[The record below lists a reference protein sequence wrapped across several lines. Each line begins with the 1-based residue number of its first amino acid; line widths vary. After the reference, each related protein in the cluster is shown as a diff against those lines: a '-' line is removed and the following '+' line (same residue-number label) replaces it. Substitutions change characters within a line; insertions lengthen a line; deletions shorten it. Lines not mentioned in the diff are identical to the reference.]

1 MTQDTQGFLW
11 LATANG
17 LYKYDGHQYTSYH
30 NEPLNPNSLA
40 NDNIQS
46 VTADK
51 TGYIWI
57 GMGQS
62 GLDRLNPVTGVFTH
76 FRHNDND
83 PGSLASDNVLN
94 ILQDREGTLWVGT
107 LAGLDKF
114 DTKTNTFLHYRND
127 PKDTSSISCNV
138 IMNIYEDKQ
147 GVIWVATGTSFHG
160 YDYCGGLNK
169 FNKKTGKF
177 TRYLHDSKDPHS
189 LIDNR
194 VRSIFE
200 DSHGNFWVGTA
211 GDGLHTMD
219 RTKGTFERHLYS
231 PLQPGKLSRPP
242 VKKTYSYVDD
252 YITFINEDNKGRIWI
267 GTLQGGI
274 NVYDPSTQKVS
285 YYGAD
290 KNSKEK
296 IGTNDFW
303 AAYKTR
309 DNVIWISSYGIF
321 ELIYTR

>member
-1 MTQDTQGFLW
+1 MRRRLTFSVLFFIPFFFFHFLSFAQDIQFNLFTRSKDDIGSLIQGMTQDTQGFLW

-94 ILQDREGTLWVGT
+94 ILQDREGILWVGT

-127 PKDTSSISCNV
+127 PKDTSSISC
-138 IMNIYEDKQ
+138 
-147 GVIWVATGTSFHG
+147 
-160 YDYCGGLNK
+160 
-169 FNKKTGKF
+169 
-177 TRYLHDSKDPHS
+177 
-189 LIDNR
+189 
-194 VRSIFE
+194 
-200 DSHGNFWVGTA
+200 
-211 GDGLHTMD
+211 
-219 RTKGTFERHLYS
+219 
-231 PLQPGKLSRPP
+231 
-242 VKKTYSYVDD
+242 
-252 YITFINEDNKGRIWI
+252 
-267 GTLQGGI
+267 
-274 NVYDPSTQKVS
+274 
-285 YYGAD
+285 
-290 KNSKEK
+290 
-296 IGTNDFW
+296 
-303 AAYKTR
+303 
-309 DNVIWISSYGIF
+309 
-321 ELIYTR
+321 